1 MIRCSDPGPSDAVVP
16 FGKSSLVARSA
27 GSNVSNMQRVAT
39 QKRKQFFPINGLF
52 REYLET
58 YQRSQELPVVYEDM
72 LKYEDAFPLLNRSG
86 EDTLWQTLIYEAQY
100 GRELYEGLKKIYVL
114 LRSGGDESIMSNL
127 YIDRVDFCTFG
138 NTKPMRVRVVNQH
151 NDNHDYFYVKKADA
165 SRVYG
170 LELEELLS
178 PNHINFLVYEDTLIE
193 EHIIG
198 VPGDDFIR
206 NYMSQPDLHE
216 VRLAKEFIKFNERCF
231 VRLLGD
237 MRAYNYVVEVT
248 PDFEEN
254 QYRVRAIDFDQ
265 QCYEGRRTLYLPQF
279 FKNNLPVVNLCT
291 ELINFE
297 TSLQYQRE
305 ERALIKRRLNFA
317 LERVQQLREC
327 MCADKISSMEKMH
340 QLRKELAT
348 MHDDFRFMLCN
359 SMGEI
364 TFLNITITLGLKGR
378 AAYFPEGS

>member
-1 MIRCSDPGPSDAVVP
+1 
-16 FGKSSLVARSA
+16 
-27 GSNVSNMQRVAT
+27 MQPVAT
-39 QKRKQFFPINGLF
+39 QQRKQFFPINESF
-52 REYLET
+52 RHYLKE
-58 YQRSQELPVVYEDM
+58 YQRAVDLPATYEDM
-72 LKYEDAFPLLNRSG
+72 LKYEDSFPLLNKNG
-86 EDTLWQTLIYEAQY
+86 EDTLWQTLMFEAQY
-100 GRELYEGLKKIYVL
+100 GRELYEGLKKIYVI
-114 LRSGGDESIMSNL
+114 LRSGGDESALSNL

-138 NTKPMRVRVVNQH
+138 NTKPMRVRVVNQY

-178 PNHINFLVYEDTLIE
+178 PNHINFLVYGDTLIE

-198 VPGDDFIR
+198 IPGDDFIR
-206 NYMSQPDLHE
+206 DYMPRVDLHE

-248 PDFEEN
+248 PDFEQN

-265 QCYEGRRTLYLPQF
+265 QCYEGRRTFYLPQF

-291 ELINFE
+291 QLINFE
-297 TSLQYQRE
+297 TSQQYQRE
-305 ERALIKRRLNFA
+305 ERSLIKRRINFA
-317 LERVQQLREC
+317 LHRISHLRDC
-327 MCADKISSMEKMH
+327 MCIDKISSEDKMK
-340 QLRKELAT
+340 QLRQELAT
-348 MHDDFRFMLCN
+348 MHDDFRFMLCQ

-364 TFLNITITLGLKGR
+364 TFLNITTTLGLRGK

>member
-1 MIRCSDPGPSDAVVP
+1 MPA
-16 FGKSSLVARSA
+16 
-27 GSNVSNMQRVAT
+27 NAT
-39 QKRKQFFPINGLF
+39 QQRKQFFPINTLF
-52 REYLET
+52 RSYLTEYR
-58 YQRSQELPVVYEDM
+58 RSMELPVTYEDM
-72 LKYEDAFPLLNRSG
+72 LQYEDSFPLINKHG
-86 EDTLWQTLIYEAQY
+86 EDTLWQTLIYEQQF
-100 GRELYEGLKKIYVL
+100 GRELYDGLKRIYVI
-114 LRSGGDESIMSNL
+114 LRSGGDESVLSNL

-178 PNHINFLVYEDTLIE
+178 PNDINFLVFGDTLIE

-206 NYMSQPDLHE
+206 KYLPQPELHS

-248 PDFEEN
+248 PDFEES

-265 QCYEGRRTLYLPQF
+265 QTYEGRRSLYLPQF
-279 FKNNLPVVNLCT
+279 FKNNLPVVKLCT
-291 ELINFE
+291 ELINVE

-305 ERALIKRRLNFA
+305 ERSLIERRLNFA
-317 LERVQQLREC
+317 LPRVQHLRNC
-327 MCADKISSMEKMH
+327 MCADQISSAEKMR
-340 QLRKELAT
+340 QLRKELAE
-348 MHDDFRFMLCN
+348 MHNDYRFLLCQ

-364 TFLNITITLGLKGR
+364 TFLNITVTLGLQGNT
-378 AAYFPEGS
+378 AYYPEG

>member
-1 MIRCSDPGPSDAVVP
+1 MPSA
-16 FGKSSLVARSA
+16 
-27 GSNVSNMQRVAT
+27 AT
-39 QKRKQFFPINGLF
+39 QQRKQFFSINQYF
-52 REYLET
+52 RHYLKEYE
-58 YQRSQELPVVYEDM
+58 RSMDLPVTYEDM
-72 LKYEDAFPLLNRSG
+72 LKYEDAFPLLNEAG
-86 EDTLWQTLIYEAQY
+86 EDTLWQTLIYEAQF
-100 GRELYEGLKKIYVL
+100 GRELYEGLKKIYVI
-114 LRSGGDESIMSNL
+114 LRSGGDETVLPNL

-138 NTKPMRVRVVNQH
+138 NTKPMRVRVVNQY

-178 PNHINFLVYEDTLIE
+178 PNHINFLVYQDTLIE

-198 VPGDDFIR
+198 VPGDDFIK
-206 NYMSQPDLHE
+206 NYLSRPDLHE

-248 PDFEEN
+248 PDFEQT

-265 QCYEGRRTLYLPQF
+265 QCYESGRILYLPQF
-279 FKNNLPVVNLCT
+279 FKNNLPVVSLCT
-291 ELINFE
+291 KLINID
-297 TSLQYQRE
+297 TSHQYQRE

-317 LERVQQLREC
+317 LDRVQHLREC
-327 MCADKISSMEKMH
+327 MCADKISSTEKTF

-348 MHDDFRFMLCN
+348 MHDDFRFMRCQT
-359 SMGEI
+359 MGEI
-364 TFLNITITLGLKGR
+364 TFLNITITLGLSGK